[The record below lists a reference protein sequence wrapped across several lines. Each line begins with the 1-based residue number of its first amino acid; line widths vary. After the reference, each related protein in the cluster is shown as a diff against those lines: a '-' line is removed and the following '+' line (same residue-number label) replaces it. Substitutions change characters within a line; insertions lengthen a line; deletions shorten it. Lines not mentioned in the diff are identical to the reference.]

1 MIGYCRNKEDFFT
14 PEKRSRKRHNHKGR
28 KSDCNITA
36 TKTNGD
42 NENMLK
48 NKENNKEGS
57 KFGNHEIR

>member
-1 MIGYCRNKEDFFT
+1 MIGYCRNKEDFT
-14 PEKRSRKRHNHKGR
+14 PEKRSQKMHNHKGF
-28 KSDCNITA
+28 KSDYNITA

-57 KFGNHEIR
+57 KFGNHGIR